1 MAATLLLHQY
11 DSLLDFQYT
20 AYRQMRVHLPVFLKQ
35 NNSNTEQSMKKY
47 IVLIKVDRA

>member
-1 MAATLLLHQY
+1 MTPCLIV
-11 DSLLDFQYT
+11 YT

-47 IVLIKVDRA
+47 IVLMNSLGPSDAYMRQ